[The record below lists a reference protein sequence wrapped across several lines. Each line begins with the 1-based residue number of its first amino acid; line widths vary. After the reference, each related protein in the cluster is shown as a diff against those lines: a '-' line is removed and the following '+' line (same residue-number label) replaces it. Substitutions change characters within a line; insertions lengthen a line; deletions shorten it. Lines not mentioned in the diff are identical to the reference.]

1 MLSFR
6 TEIAKLTERN
16 HGVDGDH
23 LRPYK
28 ERSHSTRKSI
38 AKKKKKKRERERF
51 LIMLFEYLDP
61 AVPETRNG
69 KF

>member
-38 AKKKKKKRERERF
+38 AKKKKKERERE
-51 LIMLFEYLDP
+51 ISDN
-61 AVPETRNG
+61 VV
-69 KF
+69 